1 MPRELGGKVALVTG
15 ASSGIGAE
23 TARRLAGAGV
33 AVAVSGRRA
42 ERLERLVEE
51 IVASGGRALALPGDI
66 AAQADAEQAVI
77 GAAAAYGR
85 LDILVNSAGINEAGG
100 VETLSLDLW
109 RKVIDVNLMGVL
121 YTCKAALPLMK
132 AQGSGDIVNVSSLA
146 GRRAAGAFAAY
157 ATSKFG
163 LTGLTDSLRQEVGE
177 AGIRVSL
184 IEPGAT
190 HTEIA
195 DSITDQQAR
204 EAIWKWV
211 TKEGAMAASDIAD
224 AVMFIVSLP
233 ARANVSVLQIRPTI
247 DVRPG

>member
-1 MPRELGGKVALVTG
+1 MSQLAGKVALVVG

-23 TARRLAGAGV
+23 TARKLAQAGA

-42 ERLERLVEE
+42 DRLDALVAE
-51 IVASGGRALALPGDI
+51 IEAGGGRALALQGDV
-66 AAQADAEQAVI
+66 AVEAEATRAVKETV
-77 GAAAAYGR
+77 AKFGR
-85 LDILVNSAGINEAGG
+85 LDILVNSAGVNEAGG

-109 RKVIDVNLMGVL
+109 RKVIDINLMGVL
-121 YTCKAALPLMK
+121 YTCKAAVPLMR
-132 AQGSGDIVNVSSLA
+132 AQGNGDIVNVSSLS

-190 HTEIA
+190 TTEIA
-195 DSITDQQAR
+195 DSITDADAR

-211 TKEGAMAASDIAD
+211 TKEGAMAAADIAD
-224 AVMFIVSLP
+224 AVLFILTLP
-233 ARANVSVLQIRPTI
+233 PRANVSVLQIRPTI